1 VHHRPLTTMPF
12 NSGQFYTDEFSMAC
26 SCSTS
31 HLQITSAR
39 VAWAPDWRIHNRI
52 KEDKV
57 MSKTLSLMLVLLLVT
72 IGHAR
77 ADPLT
82 EDMTKLNAQ
91 WDAAINDPNF
101 DALLPMYAADAS
113 LMPPGAAPVSSPAA
127 IRDFFAKRGTSVR
140 NHRLELVEILQ
151 MGVYAYVTSRF
162 KASLVRGE
170 ETTMLSGSTVKLYEH
185 QANGEWKVKSHI
197 FVRE

>member
-1 VHHRPLTTMPF
+1 M
-12 NSGQFYTDEFSMAC
+12 NK
-26 SCSTS
+26 
-31 HLQITSAR
+31 I
-39 VAWAPDWRIHNRI
+39 
-52 KEDKV
+52 
-57 MSKTLSLMLVLLLVT
+57 LSLLLLLLFVT
-72 IGHAR
+72 IGHVR

-101 DALLPMYAADAS
+101 DALLSMYAADAS
-113 LMPPGAAPVSSPAA
+113 LMPPGAAPVSGPTA

-140 NHRLELVEILQ
+140 NHKLELVESLQ
-151 MGVYAYVTSRF
+151 MGNYAYVVSHF
-162 KASLVRGE
+162 KASLVKGE

-185 QANGEWKVKSHI
+185 QSNGEWKIKSHI

>member
-1 VHHRPLTTMPF
+1 
-12 NSGQFYTDEFSMAC
+12 
-26 SCSTS
+26 
-31 HLQITSAR
+31 
-39 VAWAPDWRIHNRI
+39 
-52 KEDKV
+52 
-57 MSKTLSLMLVLLLVT
+57 MSKSLSLLLVLLFVT

-101 DALLPMYAADAS
+101 DALLPMYATDAS
-113 LMPPGAAPVSSPAA
+113 LIPPGAPPVSGATA

-140 NHRLELVEILQ
+140 NHKLELVEVLP
-151 MGVYAYVTSRF
+151 MGNYTYVTSRF
-162 KASLVRGE
+162 KASLVKGE
-170 ETTMLSGSTVKLYEH
+170 ETTKLSGSTVKLYEH
-185 QANGEWKVKSHI
+185 QSNDEWKVKSHI